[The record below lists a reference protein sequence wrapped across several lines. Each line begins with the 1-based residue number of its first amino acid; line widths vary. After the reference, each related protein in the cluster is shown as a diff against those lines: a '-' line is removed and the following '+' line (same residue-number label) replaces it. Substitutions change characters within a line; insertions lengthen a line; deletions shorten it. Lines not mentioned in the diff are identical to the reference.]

1 MALTYFDTKEE
12 LLDFLTQLAEKQLD
26 KTVEWRQSIGV
37 TILLQP
43 SNTGGWSMAQC
54 LAHLNAYSDYYLASF
69 RHGIS
74 THEKYLQNH
83 SIKSTW
89 LGRLAIKSMHPE
101 TGKSKFKAMKGY
113 IPDTE
118 LPALE
123 VLDTFISHQKNLLE
137 ILSIARNYQ
146 LNQITIPI
154 SIAKFL
160 TLRLADAL
168 YFLII
173 HQERHI
179 LQAERNI
186 KGK

>member
-1 MALTYFDTKEE
+1 
-12 LLDFLTQLAEKQLD
+12 
-26 KTVEWRQSIGV
+26 
-37 TILLQP
+37 
-43 SNTGGWSMAQC
+43 
-54 LAHLNAYSDYYLASF
+54 
-69 RHGIS
+69 
-74 THEKYLQNH
+74 
-83 SIKSTW
+83 
-89 LGRLAIKSMHPE
+89 MHPE

-113 IPDTE
+113 IPDIE

-137 ILSIARNYQ
+137 VLKLARNYQ

>member
-1 MALTYFDTKEE
+1 
-12 LLDFLTQLAEKQLD
+12 
-26 KTVEWRQSIGV
+26 
-37 TILLQP
+37 
-43 SNTGGWSMAQC
+43 
-54 LAHLNAYSDYYLASF
+54 
-69 RHGIS
+69 
-74 THEKYLQNH
+74 
-83 SIKSTW
+83 
-89 LGRLAIKSMHPE
+89 MHPD

-113 IPDTE
+113 IPSSE
-118 LPALE
+118 LPAFE

-137 ILSIARNYQ
+137 ILKVARNYQ

-186 KGK
+186 KVK

>member
-26 KTVEWRQSIGV
+26 KTVEWRQSIDAK
-37 TILLQP
+37 TLLQP
-43 SNTGGWSMAQC
+43 SETGGWSVAQC
-54 LAHLNAYSDYYLASF
+54 LSHLNAYSNY
-69 RHGIS
+69 
-74 THEKYLQNH
+74 YLQNFRERMLSQGQFSQNH
-83 SIKSTW
+83 PIKSTW
-89 LGRLAIKSMHPE
+89 LGKLAIKSMHPD

-113 IPDTE
+113 IPSSK
-118 LPALE
+118 LPAFE

-137 ILSIARNYQ
+137 ILKVARNYQ